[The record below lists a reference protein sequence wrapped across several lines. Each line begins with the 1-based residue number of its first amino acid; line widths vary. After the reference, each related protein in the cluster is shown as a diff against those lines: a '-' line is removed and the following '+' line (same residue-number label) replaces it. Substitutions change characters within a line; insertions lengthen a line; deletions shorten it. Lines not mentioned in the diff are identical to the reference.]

1 MNMFEMGERLKD
13 FSKDQLVTEM
23 RRPTGSVPQFLV
35 LSELQRRRRVEQAAQ
50 ADQQPQQTTVAD
62 DAIAAAGV
70 PQAGLMQMARA
81 LAPKTDMDQNTGAA
95 AMAGGGTVR
104 RMQEGGLSG
113 VSRELQDYVGSG
125 ATPATATRPITYQ
138 QWQEMSRNERRA
150 LGLPESVIGGQN
162 YFNRFG
168 VGMGWNDPETGEPLM
183 DSIPSRVREEA
194 SDPDPWGFGA
204 LEPRGASSSMAQE
217 DGPRPRPYESLL
229 GFLFPNMSEE
239 QIDEITSGWVE
250 EGLPS
255 TLVDAPVDEFTG
267 LSGTP
272 EVPEGSDAIASVAE
286 RQRAAE
292 ELYGVGPGMTEG
304 DMLSPDGDL
313 LPPAAE
319 ETPDAATPD
328 AADGADGADGA
339 GGTGAGGGLDSDR
352 MLEQDKWLALAQF
365 GLGLMS
371 SREPTLGGAIGEAG
385 QTALGQLREARQQ
398 AVERDLANR
407 TLAARSASR
416 PAGLTPSQ
424 ALTYIQNSI
433 EALSTQ
439 MVLTTEPGPRMQIAE
454 QIEALQGQ
462 ADAIMAAMG
471 YGMGPAT
478 TQAAAF
484 DVSE

>member
-13 FSKDQLVTEM
+13 FSKDQLVNEM

-81 LAPKTDMDQNTGAA
+81 LAPKTNTAGNTGAEPVQ
-95 AMAGGGTVR
+95 AMSGSGTVR
-104 RMQEGGLSG
+104 RMQAGGLSG
-113 VSRELQDYVGSG
+113 ISRDLTNYMGTN

-138 QWQEMSRNERRA
+138 QWQEMSRSERRA
-150 LGLPESVIGGQN
+150 LGLPESVIGGQT

-168 VGMGWNDPETGEPLM
+168 VGMGWNDPETGEPVGDPDRSTLAPQIE
-183 DSIPSRVREEA
+183 DSPSVTMEEA
-194 SDPDPWGFGA
+194 ALGLGTGPDALGPHESGGYDAEGNVIPDWEQPEVWEEGDTWSHLFGEAYDQLRRRRNMTWGDPDA
-204 LEPRGASSSMAQE
+204 LVG
-217 DGPRPRPYESLL
+217 
-229 GFLFPNMSEE
+229 EE
-239 QIDEITSGWVE
+239 
-250 EGLPS
+250 
-255 TLVDAPVDEFTG
+255 
-267 LSGTP
+267 
-272 EVPEGSDAIASVAE
+272 
-286 RQRAAE
+286 
-292 ELYGVGPGMTEG
+292 
-304 DMLSPDGDL
+304 DL

-328 AADGADGADGA
+328 AATPDAADGADGA

-416 PAGLTPSQ
+416 PAGLTPAQ
-424 ALTYIQNSI
+424 ALTYIQNNI

-439 MVLTTEPGPRMQIAE
+439 MLLTTEPGPRMQIAE

-484 DVSE
+484 DVAE

>member
-13 FSKDQLVTEM
+13 FSKDQLVNEM

-81 LAPKTDMDQNTGAA
+81 LAPKTNTSGNTGVEPVQ
-95 AMAGGGTVR
+95 AMSGGGTVR
-104 RMQEGGLSG
+104 RMQPGGLAGMSRDLDVYSPTLGTTAPMHSESG
-113 VSRELQDYVGSG
+113 MLYSEMTDAELELMSGFGDADAAMELRARDGGVQSMEPIVPPEPEPEPIVPDDWLG
-125 ATPATATRPITYQ
+125 ATESGGYDAEGNWMPDWEQPEVWEEGDTWSHLFGDAYDQLRRR
-138 QWQEMSRNERRA
+138 RNMTW
-150 LGLPESVIGGQN
+150 G
-162 YFNRFG
+162 
-168 VGMGWNDPETGEPLM
+168 
-183 DSIPSRVREEA
+183 
-194 SDPDPWGFGA
+194 DPDA
-204 LEPRGASSSMAQE
+204 LVG
-217 DGPRPRPYESLL
+217 
-229 GFLFPNMSEE
+229 EE
-239 QIDEITSGWVE
+239 
-250 EGLPS
+250 
-255 TLVDAPVDEFTG
+255 
-267 LSGTP
+267 
-272 EVPEGSDAIASVAE
+272 
-286 RQRAAE
+286 
-292 ELYGVGPGMTEG
+292 
-304 DMLSPDGDL
+304 DL

-328 AADGADGADGA
+328 AADGAGGA

-416 PAGLTPSQ
+416 PAALTPSQ
-424 ALTYIQNSI
+424 ALTAINNRI
-433 EALSTQ
+433 EALSMQ
-439 MVLTTEPGPRMQIAE
+439 MVGPIEPGPRLQIAE
-454 QIEALQGQ
+454 QIEALQSQ

-484 DVSE
+484 DVTE